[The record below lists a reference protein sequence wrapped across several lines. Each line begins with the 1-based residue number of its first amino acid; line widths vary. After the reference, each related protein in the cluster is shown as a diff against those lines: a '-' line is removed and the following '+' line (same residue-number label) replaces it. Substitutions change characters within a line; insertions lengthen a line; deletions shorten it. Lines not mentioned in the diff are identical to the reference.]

1 MTVIFSQ
8 FPGSRERHLQRQYQ
22 NILFLKSR
30 REFNQQ
36 RVDGARYMDEQEN
49 EQFIIDFHTLV
60 EKIATLKPNEDSEII
75 LLLKEQLDK
84 SYEQC
89 SGLEGE
95 QKDIKAAIINLV
107 QVIMQAVWK
116 GAEGDPQAVKNLQ
129 EEELARSSHY
139 QMLEYPL
146 VVDLLNPDSLIREDE
161 LPATFL
167 TESPESV
174 QAALQLFDQQQKLS
188 LFQDSLLLLEKI
200 RQEHPDEQQEVL
212 DVAWNNLQL
221 IKQALESV

>member
-1 MTVIFSQ
+1 MTIIFSQ
-8 FPGSRERHLQRQYQ
+8 SPGRRERHLQRQYQ
-22 NILFLKSR
+22 NLLFPPSR
-30 REFNQQ
+30 REFSQQ
-36 RVDGARYMDEQEN
+36 RVDGAHYMDQQET
-49 EQFIIDFHTLV
+49 EEFIADFHLQV
-60 EKIATLKPNEDSEII
+60 EKTASLKPNEDSEII

-89 SGLEGE
+89 SGLAGE
-95 QKDIKAAIINLV
+95 QKAIKAAIVKLL

-129 EEELARSSHY
+129 QEELARSSHF
-139 QMLEYPL
+139 QLLAYPL

-161 LPATFL
+161 LTATFL

-174 QAALQLFDQQQKLS
+174 QVALQLFDQQQLHS

-200 RQEHPDEQQEVL
+200 RREHPDQPHEVL
-212 DVAWNNLQL
+212 DTAWNNLQL